1 VLNMQIRPIMT
12 EQDHDAALSRIDILM
27 GAKPGSAEGDEL
39 DALVTLVD
47 AYEAKHY
54 PIDLLR

>member
-1 VLNMQIRPIMT
+1 MT